1 MNAERSLSSSSQST
15 AICRKAKRR
24 AQPKRQEI
32 VSAGWRDPF
41 DILLNWSVAKPTKS
55 KTRQSRKPASGEN
68 KPDARKKEQS
78 EAADPAKRKEPPTN
92 LPPAWMQEGV
102 PPIIPTANQ
111 HNLFQLK
118 RKLKRDILGSS
129 LEKIMEEPV
138 NHNRNLFATLPTPDL
153 TADLKKWY
161 VLCYFFLFILAF
173 SLSALILKCL
183 P

>member
-1 MNAERSLSSSSQST
+1 
-15 AICRKAKRR
+15 
-24 AQPKRQEI
+24 
-32 VSAGWRDPF
+32 
-41 DILLNWSVAKPTKS
+41 
-55 KTRQSRKPASGEN
+55 
-68 KPDARKKEQS
+68 
-78 EAADPAKRKEPPTN
+78 
-92 LPPAWMQEGV
+92 MQEGV

-138 NHNRNLFATLPTPDL
+138 NHNRNLFATLSTPDL